1 MGSQT
6 RTLRQMAACTAI
18 ILGLAGCS
26 NNDSKPAPI
35 SSVGGQ
41 GNSSS
46 RGGMLATAPSNIS
59 SSGDA
64 PITTRDGRIVYNRSY
79 NAIPKGSYGGST
91 YTVKR
96 GDTLFY
102 IAWITGSDYRE
113 LAQRN
118 NVPEPY
124 SLNVGQVLQVS
135 DGSSAPVSSG
145 SAGGGRM
152 LAGGTGSGGGMLA
165 PSDATRGGVPQPPS
179 MTQIQ
184 TTQVDSQSTN
194 AYCGNLGKQNVGKML
209 PSTGAAVTAPVTVP
223 AVVESS
229 APAVGSWRW
238 PTEGKVIDSFSAS
251 EETKGLISLAL
262 VGNRSW
268 RPLQGVLF
276 MRATLYAGT
285 VI

>member
-1 MGSQT
+1 
-6 RTLRQMAACTAI
+6 
-18 ILGLAGCS
+18 
-26 NNDSKPAPI
+26 
-35 SSVGGQ
+35 
-41 GNSSS
+41 
-46 RGGMLATAPSNIS
+46 MLATAPSTIS

-64 PITTRDGRIVYNRSY
+64 PITTRDGRIVYNRTY
-79 NAIPKGSYGGST
+79 NAIPKDSYGGST

-118 NVPEPY
+118 NVAEPY

-135 DGSSAPVSSG
+135 DGSSAPLSSG
-145 SAGGGRM
+145 STGGGDM
-152 LAGGTGSGGGMLA
+152 LAGATGSSSGGMLA

-194 AYCGNLGKQNVGKML
+194 TYSENLGKQNVGKML
-209 PSTGAAVTAPVTVP
+209 PSTGAAVTAPVTAAAP
-223 AVVESS
+223 VESS

-251 EETKGLISLAL
+251 EGETKGLISLAL
-262 VGNRSW
+262 VGDR
-268 RPLQGVLF
+268 F
-276 MRATLYAGT
+276 RACRLCGQRFAR
-285 VI
+285 IR